1 MDVKLIHHTP
11 LSIAVSAARN
21 CYGVEAE
28 YEEPTDT
35 ITEKDIKLLQTIKA
49 KGHHSV
55 LEHLNYSFVIKGIS
69 RLCLQELVRH
79 RHASYSVK
87 STRYTLKELKKEESF
102 VGKDYREDKI
112 SGEKYIVLIGN
123 SKRAEKYIVL
133 TGNSTIDKNNLYS
146 LEILRDS
153 VLNAKND
160 IAKYSLPECYKTDV
174 YMTIN
179 ASSLINFFEKRMAS
193 SAHFEIEELA
203 HNFLDNITNEHLFL
217 YI

>member
-1 MDVKLIHHTP
+1 MDIKLIHHTP

-35 ITEKDIKLLQTIKA
+35 ITEKDIKLLKIIKD

-87 STRYTLKELKKEESF
+87 STRYTLKELKKEENF
-102 VGKDYREDKI
+102 FNKNDYENGNKRAR
-112 SGEKYIVLIGN
+112 KYIVF
-123 SKRAEKYIVL
+123 
-133 TGNSTIDKNNLYS
+133 TGNSIVDLNNVYS
-146 LEILRDS
+146 LEILRNS
-153 VLNAKND
+153 VLNANND

-174 YMTIN
+174 YMTMN
-179 ASSLINFFEKRMAS
+179 ASSLINFFEKRKHA
-193 SAHFEIEELA
+193 SAHLEIHELA
-203 HNFLDNITNEHLFL
+203 NNFLQNIPNKHLFL
-217 YI
+217 YSKNK